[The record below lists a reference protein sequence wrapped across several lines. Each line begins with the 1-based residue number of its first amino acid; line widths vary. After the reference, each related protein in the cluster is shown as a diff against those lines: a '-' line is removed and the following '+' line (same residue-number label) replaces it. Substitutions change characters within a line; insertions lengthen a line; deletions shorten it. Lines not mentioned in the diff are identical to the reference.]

1 MKTIEVIEKQK
12 TKKLQSVLK
21 KIEFEQNEID
31 LKLEEN
37 FNSELKKIS
46 DDYEIDI
53 HLIRMELNK
62 RLWFNDFEK

>member
-1 MKTIEVIEKQK
+1 MKTIEFYEKVK
-12 TKKLQSVLK
+12 TNKLQSLLK
-21 KIEFEQNEID
+21 KYELEQNEIE
-31 LKLEEN
+31 LNLEEN
-37 FNSELKKIS
+37 FNSELKNTS